1 MQTVI
6 DHLQAH
12 YPDSSK
18 TTLKKWI
25 RDGKVLLDGKPA
37 TAPHHPVGEEKLTL
51 ASKKKDDFIVYE
63 DAHIVVIDK
72 PAGLL
77 SVAAERGTEISAHK
91 ILKERA
97 KSHRVYPVH
106 RLDRHASGLLVFA
119 YTHDAKEGLKAQF
132 AAHSIERI
140 YLALVEGLLES
151 PGTWQSHL
159 WEDST
164 YRVHSSKQEGK
175 LAITHYTPI
184 KHNKETTLLQVKLET
199 GRKNQIRVH
208 CADAGHPIVGDTK
221 YGVKEQHHRRI
232 FLHAHTL
239 SFIHPITKQRIT
251 LSSKPPHRLQ

>member
-6 DHLQAH
+6 DQLQAL

-25 RDGKVLLDGKPA
+25 RNGKVLIGGKTA
-37 TAPHHPVGEEKLTL
+37 TAPHHLVGTEKLTL

-63 DAHIVVIDK
+63 DDHIVVIDK

-77 SVAAERGTEISAHK
+77 SVAAERGVEISAHK
-91 ILKERA
+91 MLKERG
-97 KSHRVYPVH
+97 HRVYPVH
-106 RLDRHASGLLVFA
+106 RLDKYASGLLVFA
-119 YTHDAKEGLKAQF
+119 YTHDAKEGLKTQF
-132 AAHSIERI
+132 AAHSVERI
-140 YLALVEGLLES
+140 YLALVEGTIDS
-151 PGTWQSHL
+151 PGTWESHL
-159 WEDST
+159 WEDAT
-164 YRVHSSKQEGK
+164 YRVHSSKRRGK
-175 LAITHYTPI
+175 LAITHYTPL

-239 SFIHPITKQRIT
+239 SFIHPITKERIT
-251 LSSKPPHRLQ
+251 LSSKPPHRLH